1 MKRRHFHT
9 LLCAGAL
16 WPALGRAQDLAV
28 QALLVR
34 SDSYRNPDFSYACRA
49 TLTEFKA
56 GKAVDSMAL
65 RIHARP
71 AAEKGAFH
79 TLASFL
85 RPARDMGKH
94 MLKAGNDVWFY
105 DPASSA
111 SIRLSPLQRLLG
123 QAANADVVSTSLSA
137 EFVPTLQAEEEI
149 VDGERKRRATHKLLL
164 RPSQPGAGY
173 SKVELWVDSDTA
185 APIRGRFYADSGA
198 LLKTIF
204 YRRYRQELGAQRPTE
219 YVIIDGS
226 DPKSVTLM
234 QFDEFKAMDV
244 PAQWM
249 QKDYL
254 PLLRIE

>member
-1 MKRRHFHT
+1 M
-9 LLCAGAL
+9 
-16 WPALGRAQDLAV
+16 GRAQDPSV
-28 QALLVR
+28 QAMLAR
-34 SDSYRNPDFSYACRA
+34 SDGYRNPDFSYASRV

-56 GKAVDSMAL
+56 GKAVDSMVL
-65 RIHARP
+65 QMHARP
-71 AAEKGAFH
+71 AARTGSFH

-85 RPARDMGKH
+85 RPARDLGKH

-105 DPASSA
+105 DPASNA
-111 SIRLSPLQRLLG
+111 SIRLSPMQRLLG

-137 EFVPTLQAEEEI
+137 EFAPTLEAEEEI
-149 VDGERKRRATHKLLL
+149 VDGERQRRATHKLLL
-164 RPSQPGAGY
+164 RPAQASTGY
-173 SKVELWVDSDTA
+173 SKVELWVDSNTA

-204 YRRYRQELGAQRPTE
+204 YRRYRQELGMQRPTE

-254 PLLRIE
+254 PLLRIEG